1 MKINNAMRTNNRNIW
16 SRRLAF
22 QAIYSWSIN
31 VSSPSDVISFF
42 KKDENYNKSDSDY
55 FDNIVNGVILNI
67 KEIDKYIE
75 THSVI
80 KIKNINFVELSI
92 LRIFIYE
99 FIYHKKHPK
108 QILLSESVKLANK
121 FGGQDSY
128 KFINAFLEKFLTVIT
143 YEKN

>member
-31 VSSPSDVISFF
+31 ISTASEVVSIF
-42 KKDENYNKSDSDY
+42 KKDENYNKSDTEYLDK
-55 FDNIVNGVILNI
+55 IINGVIENI
-67 KEIDKYIE
+67 KEIDKHIKI
-75 THSVI
+75 HSVI
-80 KIKNINFVELSI
+80 NINNINFVELSI

-99 FIYHKKHPK
+99 IIYHKKFPK

-128 KFINAFLEKFLTVIT
+128 KFINAFLEKLLIDVV

>member
-75 THSVI
+75 TH
-80 KIKNINFVELSI
+80 
-92 LRIFIYE
+92 
-99 FIYHKKHPK
+99 
-108 QILLSESVKLANK
+108 
-121 FGGQDSY
+121 
-128 KFINAFLEKFLTVIT
+128 
-143 YEKN
+143 